1 MQNVEDKLWKK
12 EELINLEEALP
23 RLKECEL
30 EKSVEIVQSKNRSGM
45 RRLPPKRSPGFD
57 KRNEGRNRGVLGE
70 GGTKVKV
77 AATSMHD
84 VLLDTE
90 EYHE

>member
-1 MQNVEDKLWKK
+1 MEEKQWKNEGLRK
-12 EELINLEEALP
+12 LEEALP
-23 RLKECEL
+23 RFFDCEL
-30 EKSVEIVQSKNRSGM
+30 EKVSILYKAKAPVGCYGFH
-45 RRLPPKRSPGFD
+45 PKVPGLD

-70 GGTKVKV
+70 GGTKWKV
-77 AATSMHD
+77 AATSMHDD